1 MIDTIVLTLKQGM
14 FTIMDHDKFSPS
26 TKGLYDSSNYYRL
39 GGRSNMTCV
48 QNPSPSELKN
58 GIYKPRLTVTK
69 RMNRDRNFEITLK
82 IELSLPKLIFN
93 NNFDELEDSDF
104 ELVVSTLKQKL
115 RDMGVYLFENNLII
129 APVSNIHYSKNIPLT
144 DYSTPY
150 TYLEMM
156 SKINI
161 NQRLDLNQTDFRNEG
176 HSLKYRAN
184 SFEVVFYD
192 KLKDLSKAK
201 ISEKR
206 AEEKDNAIQ
215 LNLFE
220 TVEIKKPFEVLR
232 MEVRLNRK
240 QKLKQILDKIGINQ
254 EPTFKLLFSKEI
266 AQKILIY
273 YLNEIEDGYPT
284 LLLFDPKDPKVF
296 LSEFMLHNPKAGL
309 KKAIQMLGLRVL
321 LDQVGIREFRELTKR
336 KSRQSWY
343 NLNKEMKELNYPQE
357 VGTFSVLRNALTEFR
372 PLKLVDFRDGMLNN
386 DKYTQL

>member
-1 MIDTIVLTLKQGM
+1 MVDTIVLTLKQGM
-14 FTIMDHDKFSPS
+14 FTIMEHDRFSPS

-48 QNPSPSELKN
+48 QNPTQSELKN
-58 GIYKPRLTVTK
+58 GILKPRLTVTK

-82 IELSLPKLIFN
+82 IECSLPKLIFG
-93 NNFDELEDSDF
+93 NNFDELKDSDF
-104 ELVVSTLKQKL
+104 DLVVSILKQKL
-115 RDMGVYLFENNLII
+115 KDMGVYLFEKNLVI
-129 APVSNIHYSKNIPLT
+129 APVSAIHYSKNIALS
-144 DYSTPY
+144 DFSTPY

-156 SKINI
+156 SKVNI

-192 KLKDLSKAK
+192 KLKDLNKAK
-201 ISEKR
+201 VSEKR

-220 TVEIKKPFEVLR
+220 TLQIKKPFEVLR
-232 MEVRLNRK
+232 MEVRLNK
-240 QKLKQILDKIGINQ
+240 KPKLKQILKKVGINQ
-254 EPTFKLLFSKEI
+254 EPTFQLLFSKEI
-266 AQKILIY
+266 AQKVLIY
-273 YLNEIEDGYPT
+273 YLNEIENGYPT
-284 LLLFDPKDPKVF
+284 LLLFDPKDPKSF

-321 LDQVGIREFRELTKR
+321 LDHVGIREFRELTKR

-343 NLNKEMKELNYPQE
+343 NLNKEMRELNYPQA
-357 VGTFSVLRNALTEFR
+357 VDTFSVLRNALTEFK
-372 PLKLVDFRDGMLNN
+372 PLKLVDFQNKMINN

>member
-1 MIDTIVLTLKQGM
+1 MIDTIVLTLKQSM

-48 QNPSPSELKN
+48 QNPTSSELKN

-69 RMNRDRNFEITLK
+69 RMNSDHNFEITLK
-82 IELSLPKLIFN
+82 IELSLPKLIFG
-93 NNFDELEDSDF
+93 NNFDELEDNDF
-104 ELVVSTLKQKL
+104 DLVVSTLKQKL
-115 RDMGVYLFENNLII
+115 REMGVYLLENRLIN
-129 APVSNIHYSKNIPLT
+129 APVSNINYSKNIPLT

-232 MEVRLNRK
+232 MEIRLNKK
-240 QKLKQILDKIGINQ
+240 QKLIQILKKVGIEQ
-254 EPTFKLLFSKEI
+254 EPTFQLLFSKEI
-266 AQKILIY
+266 AQKVLIY

-284 LLLFDPKDPKVF
+284 LLLFDSKDPKGF
-296 LSEFMLHNPKAGL
+296 LSEFMLHNPKAGI
-309 KKAIQMLGLRVL
+309 KKAIQMLGLRIL

-343 NLNKEMKELNYPQE
+343 NLNKEMRGMNYPQE
-357 VGTFSVLRNALTEFR
+357 VDTFAVLRNALTEFK
-372 PLKLVDFRDGMLNN
+372 PLKLVDFQEQMLNN
-386 DKYTQL
+386 DKYN